1 MSDAI
6 MISVSSRAPGS
17 GLLNTYRPTTSTKV
31 QTIRQKR
38 IVAANPHTTFS
49 MRWRG
54 AADCP
59 PAAGSPSPLLL
70 KLANLGAQSLESRRP
85 VDSLAA
91 SGRDPVAFEHTYR
104 SEEHT
109 PELPSLM
116 RLPSAVLC

>member
-1 MSDAI
+1 
-6 MISVSSRAPGS
+6 MIRLPPRSTRTYQRVPYPTLFRS
-17 GLLNTYRPTTSTKV
+17 LNTYRPTTSTKV

-91 SGRDPVAFEHTYR
+91 SGRDPVAFEHT
-104 SEEHT
+104 
-109 PELPSLM
+109 
-116 RLPSAVLC
+116 

>member
-59 PAAGSPSPLLL
+59 PAAG
-70 KLANLGAQSLESRRP
+70 
-85 VDSLAA
+85 
-91 SGRDPVAFEHTYR
+91 R

-109 PELPSLM
+109 SELQSLM
-116 RLPSAVLC
+116 RISYAVFCFKNKLILTTIYTNNNHYSTQH

>member
-38 IVAANPHTTFS
+38 NVAANPHTTFS

-70 KLANLGAQSLESRRP
+70 QLETGRASCRERVGQYVYNSVVAGSVQKQKNCNENKLGGYPPPL
-85 VDSLAA
+85 
-91 SGRDPVAFEHTYR
+91 
-104 SEEHT
+104 
-109 PELPSLM
+109 
-116 RLPSAVLC
+116 